1 MPDSPA
7 PEDYLDDS
15 NIYEDTPM
23 DEADENEDPNE
34 EMPTSPVQEQ
44 NTQSVINNEN
54 LQSKN
59 FKDTQ
64 RSINLIRNKNVS
76 QRKKS
81 NKTL

>member
-1 MPDSPA
+1 VPDSPA

-23 DEADENEDPNE
+23 DEVDENEDPGE
-34 EMPTSPVQEQ
+34 IIPTSPLPEQ
-44 NTQSVINNEN
+44 NTKSVINNEN

-64 RSINLIRNKNVS
+64 RSINLNRNKNVS